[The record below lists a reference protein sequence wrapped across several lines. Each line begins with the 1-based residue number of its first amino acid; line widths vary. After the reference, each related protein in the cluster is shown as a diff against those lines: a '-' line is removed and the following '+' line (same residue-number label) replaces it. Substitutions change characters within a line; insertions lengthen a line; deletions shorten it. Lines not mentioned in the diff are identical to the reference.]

1 MAELDNRS
9 IAIQQ
14 FNRCWE
20 ILDQAERTEADLREL
35 LQAAFTSRYHWLQV
49 GNERNWIISDW
60 MVSRALAYN
69 ACAGLALN
77 FAKSANEAAW
87 ASEQPDWLRASVA
100 EGILRAVIALGDT
113 TEIDGWKLRAQELVE
128 NISIPEEKS
137 VISKQLEETLR
148 NIS

>member
-1 MAELDNRS
+1 VAELDTRS

-69 ACAGLALN
+69 ACGDLALN
-77 FAKSANEAAW
+77 FAKRANEAAW
-87 ASEQPDWLRASVA
+87 ASEQPDWLRASAA

-128 NISIPEEKS
+128 DISIPEEKS
-137 VISKQLEETLR
+137 VISKQLGETLR
-148 NIS
+148 SIS